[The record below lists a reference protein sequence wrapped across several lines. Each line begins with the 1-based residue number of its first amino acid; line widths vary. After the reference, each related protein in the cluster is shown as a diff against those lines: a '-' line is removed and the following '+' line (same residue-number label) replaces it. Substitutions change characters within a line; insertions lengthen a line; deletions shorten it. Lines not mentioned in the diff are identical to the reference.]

1 MISKQDFLIK
11 ESVNAGDLKAK
22 VISYRQQEEVYDR
35 WLDERFETVLPAI
48 MKRSGIDTWVVAC
61 EEYNEDPVVT
71 YLTPMFM
78 VTARRKMILLFHLE
92 EDGKVRKI
100 VIGRPHI
107 GLDGRYEEVWVNQKG
122 SIWCK
127 DPSRAETQMECLNR
141 MLHEVNAQ
149 QVGLNMSKT
158 FAFADGLSKT
168 LYDEIYEGL
177 DDEMRSKICSAE
189 NIAVGWLETRCESE
203 IAAYN
208 GIVQIAHSII
218 DEAFSN
224 RVITPGITTNLDVK
238 YFMLQKTIELGL
250 QPWFDYDVSIN
261 RPFEGSTEDEKVIMP
276 GDVLHCDIGFR
287 YLGLCTDTQELCYVC
302 RPGETDAPQ
311 FLKDC
316 MRDVNRFQ
324 DIVISNF
331 RIGRTGNEV
340 LLASLK
346 QGKEAGLKPCLYSHP
361 IGTHGHGAGPTIG
374 LVDQQNG
381 VKGAGDY
388 PLYDNTCYSLELNC
402 AFDLKEQWG
411 SENVRFGMESDIL
424 FKNGEVYFLAGRQE
438 SFHLVK

>member
-35 WLDERFETVLPAI
+35 WLDERFETVLPVV

-141 MLHEVNAQ
+141 MLHEVKAQ

-238 YFMLQKTIELGL
+238 YFMLQRTIEWAYSRGL
-250 QPWFDYDVSIN
+250 ITMF
-261 RPFEGSTEDEKVIMP
+261 RSTA
-276 GDVLHCDIGFR
+276 R
-287 YLGLCTDTQELCYVC
+287 
-302 RPGETDAPQ
+302 
-311 FLKDC
+311 LKDRAK
-316 MRDVNRFQ
+316 MR
-324 DIVISNF
+324 
-331 RIGRTGNEV
+331 E
-340 LLASLK
+340 
-346 QGKEAGLKPCLYSHP
+346 
-361 IGTHGHGAGPTIG
+361 
-374 LVDQQNG
+374 
-381 VKGAGDY
+381 
-388 PLYDNTCYSLELNC
+388 
-402 AFDLKEQWG
+402 
-411 SENVRFGMESDIL
+411 
-424 FKNGEVYFLAGRQE
+424 
-438 SFHLVK
+438 